1 MTNESKAKQ
10 FISTLENDG
19 FYAECPACEE
29 TVRLKDCDLFHLN
42 SFPNG
47 AREVFD
53 GLKREQRERA
63 DELIARRKSICATS
77 EIGAQSV
84 NMGLILERLAPCM
97 ASFPFERSDCRSL
110 FDPIDYLIFEGLSAK
125 GVVSKIVFMEIKTG
139 GASLKP
145 SQKQIRSL
153 VQSKK
158 VSLAIYKRKQI
169 DE

>member
-1 MTNESKAKQ
+1 MANESKVKQ
-10 FISTLENDG
+10 FIGTLENDG

-29 TVRLKDCDLFHLN
+29 NVKLKECGLFYLN
-42 SFPNG
+42 SFSDN
-47 AREVFD
+47 AREAFD
-53 GLKREQRERA
+53 RLKHEQRSRA
-63 DELIARRKSICATS
+63 DELTARRKSICITS

-97 ASFPFERSDCRSL
+97 ASFRFERSDCRSL
-110 FDPIDYLIFEGLSAK
+110 FDPIDYLIFEGLSTK
-125 GVVSKIVFMEIKTG
+125 GVVSKILFMEIKTG

-158 VSLAIYKRKQI
+158 VSLAIYKRKQS

>member
-10 FISTLENDG
+10 FIRSLENDG

-29 TVRLKDCDLFHLN
+29 TVRLRECGLFHLN
-42 SFPNG
+42 SFPDV

-53 GLKREQRERA
+53 GLKGEQRERA
-63 DELIARRKSICATS
+63 DELTARRKSICATS

-97 ASFPFERSDCRSL
+97 ESFRFEKSDCRSL
-110 FDPIDYLIFEGLSAK
+110 FDPIDYIVFEGLSTK
-125 GVVSKIVFMEIKTG
+125 GVVSKILFMEIKTG

-158 VSLAIYKRKQI
+158 VSLAVYKRKQS